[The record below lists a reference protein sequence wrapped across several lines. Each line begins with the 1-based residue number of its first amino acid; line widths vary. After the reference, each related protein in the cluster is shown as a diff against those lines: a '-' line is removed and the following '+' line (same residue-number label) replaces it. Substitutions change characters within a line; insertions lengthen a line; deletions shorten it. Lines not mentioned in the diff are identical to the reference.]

1 MLAYVFV
8 IEKNIFSGG
17 ELCSFSEQQ
26 IGKYLLHPVVAQ
38 IKKRTSGIQSLRL
51 AVFSFRAKHA

>member
-38 IKKRTSGIQSLRL
+38 IKKMSGIQSLRL